1 MRHTIQHLDDS
12 LNAIQILERRIHQQ
26 VARTV
31 VEEDGF
37 RRIEI
42 NAHDEEEIPNRRM
55 DFFHVVGARQ
65 KAHTTTAL
73 STLALSAALA
83 TALTARNCATGDV
96 NARDANAVALATL
109 AAAAATTTAAA

>member
-65 KAHTTTAL
+65 KAHTTA
-73 STLALSAALA
+73 ALSALALCALA

-96 NARDANAVALATL
+96 DARNANAVALATL
-109 AAAAATTTAAA
+109 AAAAATTTTAA